1 MPLRRLPEVLLAAA
15 LLFSSHALQAETLD
29 DAGVAACP
37 DGRDGVIGGD
47 LVVYEAQL
55 AARVATCAH
64 DASFLAWHGALL
76 NRLGRFQAAADQ
88 LERALLLDP
97 RLMGAR
103 IDYAE
108 ALAATGQAEAARQLL
123 QEVLH
128 QPGIPPAIAGA
139 IARSLGQVQ
148 DTGRGWQRTGS
159 FTLRAGYDS
168 NLNRATHATSL
179 ALTLPGG
186 EVVLPLDEKSRAH
199 SGASHLV
206 EMQGQ
211 AVRRL
216 DNGQHLHLYG
226 ELRQRISPGVSG
238 MDTIQADFAALW
250 RQPYGATRN
259 ERSLVL
265 AAGNLTYGGHEV
277 YRYLRL
283 SLARDWGKI
292 QICQPYVGVDAE
304 QRGYPGNPLLDHR
317 FLQLQS
323 TWVCGNSHPFNLQFG
338 LGREQADGARPGG
351 NAWRL
356 GARITALRPL
366 GAGQVEGELRYGLRN
381 DDDAYSPLL
390 GGGAVLRVHSLG
402 GRVEYRQNLTPA
414 WQALVSL
421 DAGAQYANL
430 ALFDLRNIAVH
441 AGVRLRW

>member
-1 MPLRRLPEVLLAAA
+1 MPLRRLPEALLAAA
-15 LLFSSHALQAETLD
+15 LLFSSHALQADNLLD
-29 DAGVAACP
+29 TDVAVCP
-37 DGRDGVIGGD
+37 NGRDGVIGGD
-47 LVVYEAQL
+47 LLAYEAQL
-55 AARVATCAH
+55 AARAATCAH
-64 DASFLAWHGALL
+64 DADFLAWHGALL

-108 ALAATGQAEAARQLL
+108 ALAATGQAVAARQLL

-139 IARSLGQVQ
+139 IARSLGHVQ
-148 DTGRGWQRTGS
+148 DASRGWQRTGG

-168 NLNRATHATSL
+168 NLNRATHVTSL

-186 EVVLPLDEKSRAH
+186 EVALPLDKKSRAY

-206 EMQGQ
+206 EIQGQ

-226 ELRQRISPGVSG
+226 ELRQRISPGVNG
-238 MDTIQADFAALW
+238 MDTMQADFAALW
-250 RQPYGATRN
+250 RLPYGATRN

-265 AAGNLTYGGHEV
+265 AAGNLAYGGHEV

-292 QICQPYVGVDAE
+292 QACQPYVGVDAE

-323 TWVCGNSHPFNLQFG
+323 TWVCGSGYPINLQFG
-338 LGREQADGARPGG
+338 LGREQADGTRPGG
-351 NAWRL
+351 DAWRL
-356 GARITALRPL
+356 GTRITALRPV
-366 GAGQVEGELRYGLRN
+366 GAGQIEGELRYGLRH
-381 DDDAYSPLL
+381 DDNAYSPLL
-390 GGGAVLRVHSLG
+390 GGGAALRVHSLS
-402 GRVEYRQNLTPA
+402 GRVEYRRNISPA

-421 DAGAQYANL
+421 ETGAQYANL
-430 ALFDLRNIAVH
+430 ALFDLRNTAVH
-441 AGVRLRW
+441 AGLRLRW